1 MNEKKKIILLCIN
14 FLLCALV
21 IVCATF
27 FMQGWGLTIKI
38 LCYCLA
44 GVDMIFVLVV
54 YILKKYALFKS
65 GFVIAVCVALVV
77 VIVAIVSEACGLKNY
92 PSDEEKIDRLIE
104 LIQGLGVWGYL
115 VYFLLQILQVV
126 ALPFPAL
133 VCYVPGSL
141 IWGPFTATLIASA
154 GVIVGSVIAY
164 FIGKCC
170 GKPAVVWI
178 AGKENTEKYTSIL
191 SKRGKILFLLMQI
204 LPFFPDDIICI
215 VAGLVGLNFSFFMV
229 TVVIVR
235 PLIIATYCY
244 LGSGTVIPFSGWG
257 IPVWIAIF
265 AVCIILA
272 VLAFKYQDK
281 FEAWLVKK
289 FKRKTSKHAD
299 RGDNAVDKLEDE
311 ISNER

>member
-1 MNEKKKIILLCIN
+1 MNDKKKIILLCIN

-38 LCYCLA
+38 VCYCLA
-44 GVDMIFVLVV
+44 AIDMIFVIVV
-54 YILKKYALFKS
+54 YILKKPALFKS
-65 GFVIAVCVALVV
+65 GFVVAVCVALVV
-77 VIVAIVSEACGLKNY
+77 AIIAIVSEACDLKNY

-104 LIQGLGVWGYL
+104 LIQGLGVWGYV

-126 ALPFPAL
+126 VLPFPAL
-133 VCYVPGSL
+133 VCYIPGTL
-141 IWGPFTATLIASA
+141 IWGPLTATLIASA

-178 AGKENTEKYTSIL
+178 VGKGNTEKYTSIL
-191 SKRGKILFLLMQI
+191 SKRGKVIFLLMQI

-215 VAGLVGLNFSFFMV
+215 VAGLVGLNFPFFII
-229 TVVIVR
+229 TIVIVR
-235 PLIIATYCY
+235 PLIIAMYCY
-244 LGSGTVIPFSGWG
+244 LGSGTIIPFSGWG

-272 VLAFKYQDK
+272 VLAFKYQDR
-281 FEAWLVKK
+281 FEAWLVEK
-289 FKRKTSKHAD
+289 FKRTKSIDTACE
-299 RGDNAVDKLEDE
+299 GEVVDKVEE
-311 ISNER
+311 QNTEE

>member
-1 MNEKKKIILLCIN
+1 MNDKKKIILLCIN

-38 LCYCLA
+38 VCYCLA
-44 GVDMIFVLVV
+44 AIDMIFVIVV
-54 YILKKYALFKS
+54 YILKKTALFKS
-65 GFVIAVCVALVV
+65 GFIVAVCVALVV
-77 VIVAIVSEACGLKNY
+77 AIIAIVSEACDLKNY
-92 PSDEEKIDRLIE
+92 PSDEEKIDSLIE
-104 LIQGLGVWGYL
+104 LIQDLGVWGYV

-126 ALPFPAL
+126 VLPFPAL
-133 VCYVPGSL
+133 VCYIPGAL
-141 IWGPFTATLIASA
+141 IWGPLTATLIASA

-191 SKRGKILFLLMQI
+191 SKRGKVIFLLVQI

-215 VAGLVGLNFSFFMV
+215 VAGLVGLNFPFFII
-229 TVVIVR
+229 TIAIVR
-235 PLIIATYCY
+235 PLIIAMYCY
-244 LGSGTVIPFSGWG
+244 LGSGTIIPFSGWG

-272 VLAFKYQDK
+272 VLAFKYQDR

-289 FKRKTSKHAD
+289 FKRTKSIDTACE
-299 RGDNAVDKLEDE
+299 GEVVDKVEE
-311 ISNER
+311 QNTEE